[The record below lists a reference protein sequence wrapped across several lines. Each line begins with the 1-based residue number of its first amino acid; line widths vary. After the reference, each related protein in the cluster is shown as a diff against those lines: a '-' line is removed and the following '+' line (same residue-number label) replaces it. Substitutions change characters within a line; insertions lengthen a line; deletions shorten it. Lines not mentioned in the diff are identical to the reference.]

1 MARINADDLPN
12 LRPSAS
18 SAVSLYLRLRRSRA
32 GSSVVSK
39 GGQKSLKK
47 DFTNAGAHTINAP
60 MNIGPRSILLVA
72 PVVLASVSWLPNE
85 VFALDFSQARV
96 TQVVQDVKVVP
107 SGAAARPAAVNETV
121 HQGSAVQTGTQSRS
135 ELTFQD
141 QTITRLGENTIFSVG
156 KGGRTIDLGSGQF
169 LLYVP
174 KKAGGAK
181 VKMGSVTAA
190 ITGTTVMGH
199 VYESGL
205 VEFTV
210 LEGSAC
216 IHLDK
221 WGQAMYVQAGQRIV
235 YDPMLQRLED
245 PVDVDIQEQ
254 LSSPL
259 VADFRKLPSA
269 ALINEEIAIQHGRA
283 NDDLV
288 RALAASGATID
299 TATPEQF
306 LAAFDSLIASADPR
320 VVCALVGRAARA
332 RPDLAD
338 RIAVAAITAAR
349 PVRGYSKDFKQPVGK
364 EIPCEWVQCILQAA
378 IAADPSAQRAIIDAA
393 LAAAP
398 MLRDCILAVTPCPGE
413 NEFVQPY
420 IIGPIN
426 PANFVPPPVS
436 PEQPP
441 TTNNR

>member
-1 MARINADDLPN
+1 
-12 LRPSAS
+12 
-18 SAVSLYLRLRRSRA
+18 
-32 GSSVVSK
+32 
-39 GGQKSLKK
+39 
-47 DFTNAGAHTINAP
+47 
-60 MNIGPRSILLVA
+60 MNIRPRSILLVA
-72 PVVLASVSWLPNE
+72 PVALALATWLLPKE
-85 VFALDFSQARV
+85 VIALDFSQGRV

-107 SGAAARPAAVNETV
+107 SGAAARPATVNETV

-141 QTITRLGENTIFSVG
+141 QTITRLGENTIFTVG
-156 KGGRTIDLGSGQF
+156 QGARTVELGSGQF

-190 ITGTTVMGH
+190 ITGTTVMGN
-199 VYESGL
+199 VYPSGI

-216 IHLDK
+216 MHLDK
-221 WGQAMYVQAGQRIV
+221 WGQAMYVQAGQKVV
-235 YDPMLQRLED
+235 YDPMLQRFEN

-259 VADFRKLPSA
+259 VHDSRRLPSA
-269 ALINEEIAIQHGRA
+269 GLIDQEIAIQRGRA

-288 RALAASGATID
+288 RALAASGATIG

-306 LAAFDSLIASADPR
+306 LAAFDSIVVRANPR
-320 VVCALVGRAARA
+320 EVCAIVARAVRA

-338 RIAVAAITAAR
+338 RIVAAAITSAR

-364 EIPCEWVQCILQAA
+364 EIPCEWVQCIVQAA
-378 IAADPSAQRAIIDAA
+378 IAADPAAEREITNAA

-398 MLRDCILAVTPCPGE
+398 MLRDCILAITPCPME
-413 NEFVQPY
+413 NAFVQPY
-420 IIGPIN
+420 
-426 PANFVPPPVS
+426 
-436 PEQPP
+436 
-441 TTNNR
+441 